1 MRIRIIIAL
10 LSLAFA
16 ACNQSGKDAGL
27 KENSQDF
34 TPSENPYREKIDSA
48 NFTAITWL
56 DGDQDYGRVTE
67 GQQLA
72 VAFRF
77 KNSGDKPL
85 IIYSVQ
91 PACGCTVAEPPK
103 EPILP
108 GKEGV
113 IKGSFNSNGRVGT
126 NNKSIAVK
134 ANTKGSM
141 EHELHFKVE
150 VIKK

>member
-1 MRIRIIIAL
+1 MGTRIFIAL
-10 LSLAFA
+10 FLIA
-16 ACNQSGKDAGL
+16 AVACKQGAKEAGTNA
-27 KENSQDF
+27 NSPLF
-34 TPSENPYREKIDSA
+34 PPVESPGAEKIDSA
-48 NFTAITWL
+48 NFTTITWL
-56 DGDQDYGRVTE
+56 DGEQDYGKVTE
-67 GQQLA
+67 GEQVA

-91 PACGCTVAEPPK
+91 PACGCTAAEPPK

-113 IKGSFNSNGRVGT
+113 INASFNSNGRVGT
-126 NNKSIAVK
+126 NNKSISVK
-134 ANTKGSM
+134 ANTKDGM
-141 EHELHFKVE
+141 THEVHFKVE